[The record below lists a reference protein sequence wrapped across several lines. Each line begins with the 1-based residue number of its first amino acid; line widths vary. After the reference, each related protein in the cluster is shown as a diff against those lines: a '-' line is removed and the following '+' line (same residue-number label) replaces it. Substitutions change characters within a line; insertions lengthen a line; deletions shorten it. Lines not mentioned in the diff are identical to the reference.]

1 MLRFFNSVL
10 AAACV
15 ALLLLHILWA
25 AALLA
30 GLTGYSN
37 YISLIGWIFL
47 TCLTLHGLLSLYLFA
62 LHDRPECR
70 FPYPRSNSG
79 ALVQRLSGA
88 ALIALVIPHIN
99 EAYGHVTLSGWFL
112 PNEPTAGRY
121 ILEASLLAAVGM
133 HLWHSLPRLTVS
145 LGLLQSEEGLVRWK
159 KAFRLALAAVALLV
173 LAALTKYFF
182 FG

>member
-121 ILEASLLAAVGM
+121 ILEASLLAAVGL
-133 HLWHSLPRLTVS
+133 HLWQSLPRLPVS

>member
-47 TCLTLHGLLSLYLFA
+47 ACLTLHGLLSLYLFA

-121 ILEASLLAAVGM
+121 ILEASLLAAVGL
-133 HLWHSLPRLTVS
+133 HLWQSLPRLPVS

-159 KAFRLALAAVALLV
+159 KAFRLALAAVVLLV